1 MTSSEPKKNVWNI
14 VVPIMVVLLLAFIVG
29 VSYLLWSHV
38 EAETG
43 YTLHL
48 NELNESVFHQGNFG
62 ANIISLSDKDFQ
74 VFPKLAPVIRDN
86 TQRPFA
92 IDENGNR
99 LYRIA
104 ITEDERSVLLQQFGY
119 NDKFFEYNGRYY
131 TYTPMPLH

>member
-1 MTSSEPKKNVWNI
+1 MTSSEPKKNIWNI
-14 VVPIMVVLLLAFIVG
+14 VVPIMVFLLIAFIVG
-29 VSYLLWSHV
+29 VSYLLWSHA
-38 EAETG
+38 EAERG

-48 NELNESVFHQGNFG
+48 NELNESVVHQGNFG

-104 ITEDERSVLLQQFGY
+104 ITEDERSELLQQFGY